1 MVKSKQVVTAI
12 DVRELEEHARDVL
25 RRVKDGG
32 EVFDVADGDAVI
44 ARIVPVA
51 APFDRKQLEEWWE
64 RHDELAEEISRHWP
78 EGVSAADAIADVR
91 REL

>member
-1 MVKSKQVVTAI
+1 V
-12 DVRELEEHARDVL
+12 
-25 RRVKDGG
+25 
-32 EVFDVADGDAVI
+32 
-44 ARIVPVA
+44 
-51 APFDRKQLEEWWE
+51 